1 MDVIK
6 AFFRDTERNK
16 LSAENLVSKL
26 KKFPYGIRNGVL
38 PLYIGVAI
46 SELNGDLILYN
57 GSREVDLNADN
68 INKLIAQPNNYY
80 LNLKKGSNKKTKFLN
95 DLLAVF
101 GLVSANNFKQ
111 DMDIAIKY
119 LQKMVMNQPQIIRC
133 LNSIHEIFNSLNKDD
148 EQHSLK
154 YTEALDAI
162 NCFIEQLSDEN
173 EKIHFAPF
181 YRFFKTHW
189 NDLKDSM
196 YTFEALSDLA
206 SMQKGWRNTSESR
219 YTLTKCLRDLADNW
233 SNELE

>member
-1 MDVIK
+1 M
-6 AFFRDTERNK
+6 
-16 LSAENLVSKL
+16 AEN
-26 KKFPYGIRNGVL
+26 
-38 PLYIGVAI
+38 
-46 SELNGDLILYN
+46 
-57 GSREVDLNADN
+57 
-68 INKLIAQPNNYY
+68 
-80 LNLKKGSNKKTKFLN
+80 NLKKTLLFSSLEKKELVDNIVSDESNSIGRKISAIIELTVMDELLTKNNQIRFWITELYKGCTSGEILSSIFDYN
-95 DLLAVF
+95 SAGFNWKSRGLPLLPLIEF
-101 GLVSANNFKQ
+101 
-111 DMDIAIKY
+111 AIDEQKFMEKY
-119 LQKMVMNQPQIIRC
+119 EVDKEPITHLIKC
-133 LNSIHEIFNSLNKDD
+133 LNSIHEIFDSLNKDD

-219 YTLTKCLRDLADNW
+219 YNLTKCLRDLADNW

>member
-1 MDVIK
+1 M
-6 AFFRDTERNK
+6 
-16 LSAENLVSKL
+16 AENNL
-26 KKFPYGIRNGVL
+26 KKTLLFSSLEKKELVDNIVSDESNSIGRKISAIIELTVMDELLTKNDQIRFWITKLYKGCTSGEILSSIFDYNSAGFSWKSRGLPVL
-38 PLYIGVAI
+38 PLIEFAI
-46 SELNGDLILYN
+46 DEQKFMEKY
-57 GSREVDLNADN
+57 EVDKEP
-68 INKLIAQPNNYY
+68 ITHLI
-80 LNLKKGSNKKTKFLN
+80 K
-95 DLLAVF
+95 
-101 GLVSANNFKQ
+101 
-111 DMDIAIKY
+111 
-119 LQKMVMNQPQIIRC
+119 C
-133 LNSIHEIFNSLNKDD
+133 LNSIHEIFDSLNKDD

-173 EKIHFAPF
+173 EKIHFDSF